1 MPSAFRKEP
10 SVKNIP
16 QGSHEVA
23 NLKEQHAL
31 KELALILTAFPGS
44 QLVEGFE
51 SSLGAA
57 ALDYAAHG
65 WEVFPLRPGSK
76 IPYAGSRGVLD
87 ASSDLEKVA
96 RWWVKA
102 PHANIGGR
110 LPAGV
115 AALDVDPRS
124 GGLSTFEKL
133 VEELGAA
140 CFDTLTNLSGRGDGG
155 KHLLL
160 LHPGGTLTIAGLHRW
175 AEARGVGKQ
184 AESGWLSGIDLKTRG
199 GYLVLPPSLHPET
212 QKPYRWEDPD
222 KELSAGSEELWKILL
237 REEPEAAPAPQ
248 KGSGWASPG
257 FSGES
262 VADTFAAATSWAEI
276 LTPHGWH
283 VVRGDGE
290 SEGSGWKHSAAAH
303 ASSGSI
309 RKGCFF
315 CYSQSFAPFANYV
328 TEAGSPRGL
337 TKFRAFALLNFAGDL
352 SAAAKQLR
360 APTKAGAK

>member
-1 MPSAFRKEP
+1 MN
-10 SVKNIP
+10 NIT

-23 NLKEQHAL
+23 NLKEEHAL
-31 KELALILTAFPGS
+31 EQLALILTAFPGS

-65 WEVFPLRPGSK
+65 WEVFPLRPASK

-87 ASSDLEKVA
+87 ASSDLEQVA

-102 PHANIGGR
+102 PHSNIGGR
-110 LPAGV
+110 LPAGLV
-115 AALDVDPRS
+115 ALDVDPRS

-133 VEELGAA
+133 VEELGAS

-175 AEARGVGKQ
+175 AEARGVGKRG
-184 AESGWLSGIDLKTRG
+184 ESGWLSGIDLKTRG
-199 GYLVLPPSLHPET
+199 GYLVLPPSLHPDT
-212 QKPYRWEDPD
+212 QKAYRWEDPD
-222 KELSAGSEELWKILL
+222 KELGAGSEELWKILL
-237 REEPEAAPAPQ
+237 REEPKAAPARQ
-248 KGSGWASPG
+248 KSSCAFLG

-276 LTPHGWH
+276 LQPHGWH

-303 ASSGSI
+303 AASGSI

-360 APTKAGAK
+360 APSKVGAK